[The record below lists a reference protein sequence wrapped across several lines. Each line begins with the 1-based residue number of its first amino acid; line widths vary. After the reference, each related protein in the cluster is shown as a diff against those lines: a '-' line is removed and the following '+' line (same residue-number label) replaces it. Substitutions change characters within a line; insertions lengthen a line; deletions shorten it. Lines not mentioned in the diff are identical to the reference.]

1 MLEHLFGSKTRAQ
14 LLAFFFSHPDQAY
27 FTREVTR
34 KIRGHLT
41 AVRREL
47 ENLTRLGILTHE
59 GKGRKKFFRAN
70 PDSIIFHELKRVLFK
85 SQIMVEL
92 DLLRR
97 LGQIGGVFAVALT
110 GFFVSDDQAL
120 TDLLIIGSL
129 NRRKLHRLM
138 TTIQRELD
146 HPVRYTSF
154 GRREFGLRFDIADR
168 FLYSILEG
176 KKIVVYD
183 RVKLLS

>member
-14 LLAFFFSHPDQAY
+14 LLAFFFSHPETAY

-34 KIRGHLT
+34 KINGHLT

-47 ENLTRLGILTHE
+47 ENLTKLGILTEE
-59 GKGRKKFFRAN
+59 GMGRKKFYKAN
-70 PDSIIFHELKRVLFK
+70 PESIIFHELKRVLFK

-97 LGQIGGVFAVALT
+97 LNQIGSVFTVALT
-110 GFFVSDDQAL
+110 GFFVSDESAL
-120 TDLLIIGSL
+120 TDLLIIGTL
-129 NRRKLHRLM
+129 NQRKLHRMM
-138 TTIQRELD
+138 TAIQKELD
-146 HPVRYTSF
+146 HPVRYTYL
-154 GRREFGLRFDIADR
+154 RRKEFDLRFDIADR
-168 FLYSILEG
+168 FLYAILEG

-183 RVKLLS
+183 RAKILT